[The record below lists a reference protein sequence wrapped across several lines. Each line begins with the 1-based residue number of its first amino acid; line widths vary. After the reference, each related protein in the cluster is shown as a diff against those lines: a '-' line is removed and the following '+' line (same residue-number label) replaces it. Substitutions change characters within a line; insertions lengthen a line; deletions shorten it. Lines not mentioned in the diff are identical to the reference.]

1 MSDQSDKSPQTRIDD
16 CWNQIGVRGDGSCPK
31 LVEHVHCRNCPVYS
45 AAAIQLLNGDL
56 PTDQTED
63 WTQHYATELRQE
75 DTVTESAVV
84 FRVGPE
90 WFALATVNFKE
101 VVPPRK
107 THPLPHRR
115 NQIVLGLVNVRGS
128 LLVSVS
134 LLQLLGLS
142 GIGGA
147 QDKGDRLRHPQL
159 LVVSWE
165 GRSLV
170 FPVDE
175 VLGVHRYQR
184 SQLKDV
190 PSTVAKATATYT
202 KSMLLWREKSIGLL
216 DDQLLF
222 YSINRNLA

>member
-1 MSDQSDKSPQTRIDD
+1 MSDQSDPSAQPRIDD

-31 LVEHVHCRNCPVYS
+31 LEEHVHCRNCPVYS

-63 WTQHYATELRQE
+63 WTKHYATELRRE
-75 DTVTESAVV
+75 DTAPESAMV

-90 WFALATVNFKE
+90 YFALATVNFTE

-115 NQIVLGLVNVRGS
+115 NQLVLGLVNVRGS
-128 LLVSVS
+128 LLISVS
-134 LLQLLGLS
+134 LKELLGL
-142 GIGGA
+142 A
-147 QDKGDRLRHPQL
+147 RATAPAEKGDRLRHPQV
-159 LVVSWE
+159 LVASWE
-165 GRSLV
+165 GRSLA

-175 VLGVHRYQR
+175 VMGVHRYQR
-184 SQLKDV
+184 SQLQAV
-190 PSTVAKATATYT
+190 PATVAKAAATYT
-202 KSMLLWREKSIGLL
+202 KSMLPWRDKSIGLL

>member
-1 MSDQSDKSPQTRIDD
+1 M
-16 CWNQIGVRGDGSCPK
+16 
-31 LVEHVHCRNCPVYS
+31 
-45 AAAIQLLNGDL
+45 
-56 PTDQTED
+56 
-63 WTQHYATELRQE
+63 
-75 DTVTESAVV
+75 V

-101 VVPPRK
+101 VVPLRK

-134 LLQLLGLS
+134 LQQLLGLS
-142 GIGGA
+142 GTDGVE
-147 QDKGDRLRHPQL
+147 DKSDRLRHPQL
-159 LVVSWE
+159 LVVRWE

-190 PSTVAKATATYT
+190 PATVAKATATYT
-202 KSMLLWREKSIGLL
+202 KSMLLWRERSIGLL